1 MFIQLICLF
10 CLALIVTS
18 LFENRKRRLAALFFT
33 GFICL
38 ELASYFMTSEPVNF
52 VLLHHLG
59 VRNISR
65 AFKAFRW
72 WCLLGIIAA
81 AVIYLLLVR
90 LSAPGRGGRLGREK
104 PAAAFLLTILLTA
117 MIMPGGIL
125 SSLRSVTIQWKAAQS
140 DLSPE
145 AALGGLGISPGEYI
159 FPKNLQ
165 VSAGRASNLVII
177 SLESFERA
185 FLDRADLTPNLN
197 RLASSWTYYKNF
209 AALEGTFPTL
219 SSLYSWQMGLPFF
232 FGAIGDDVFSGGTA
246 QPCFSSLPR
255 VLKAAGYTLHYVA
268 AMTDFAGTERMMAR
282 LGYDSVKG
290 RRAEDYPFPVKSSYY
305 DYFDRDVFN
314 LAKTEFDRLSA
325 AGRPFMLLVS
335 TIDTHFPAE
344 LYDPRIP
351 AEPAAGGNKSEGLI
365 RWTDQLVYDFV
376 SHIQAGNQ
384 ETIIMIMPDHLS
396 FRLPDTLDGRNRG
409 LYLLSSADARKLQV
423 APEAAINHLV
433 LPRMILNAAG
443 LRSNANFLT
452 EILGMKGINMAR
464 PQWLEAN
471 REKIIKLNNSLW
483 RPKG

>member
-1 MFIQLICLF
+1 MYIQLLCLF
-10 CLALIVTS
+10 CLALIFTS
-18 LFENRKRRLAALFFT
+18 FFENRKRRLAALFFT

-65 AFKAFRW
+65 AFKAFQW

-81 AVIYLLLVR
+81 AAIYLLLVH
-90 LSAPGRGGRLGREK
+90 LSAPGRGGGLGREK
-104 PAAAFLLTILLTA
+104 PAAAFLLTVLLTA

-140 DLSPE
+140 GLSPE
-145 AALGGLGISPGEYI
+145 EALVGLGISPDEYV

-209 AALEGTFPTL
+209 AALEGTFPTIA
-219 SSLYSWQMGLPFF
+219 SLYSWQMGLPFL
-232 FGAIGDDVFSGGTA
+232 FGTVGGDAFSDGTA
-246 QPCFSSLPR
+246 PPRFSSLPL

-268 AMTDFAGTERMMAR
+268 AMTDFAGTESMMAR
-282 LGYDSVKG
+282 LGYDAVKG
-290 RRAEDYPFPVKSSYY
+290 RKAEDYPFPVKNSYY
-305 DYFDRDVFN
+305 DHFDRDVFN
-314 LAKTEFDRLSA
+314 LAKAEFDRLSA
-325 AGRPFMLLVS
+325 AERPFMLLVS

-344 LYDPRIP
+344 LYDPGIP
-351 AEPAAGGNKSEGLI
+351 AELAAGGTESEGLI

-376 SHIQAGNQ
+376 SYIEARDK
-384 ETIIMIMPDHLS
+384 ETVIMIMPDHLS
-396 FRLPDTLDGRNRG
+396 FRLPDMLDGRNRG
-409 LYLLSSADARKLQV
+409 LYLLSNADERKLRV
-423 APEAAINHLV
+423 APETAINHLY
-433 LPRMILNAAG
+433 LPRMVLNAAG
-443 LRSNANFLT
+443 QPSNVKFLP
-452 EILGMKGINMAR
+452 EILRMKGIDMTSPR
-464 PQWLEAN
+464 WLGAN
-471 REKIIKLNNSLW
+471 REEVIKLNNSLW
-483 RPKG
+483 KPKG